1 MDLAKQKQFF
11 QILEQKLNGM
21 GMQTA
26 AAAGAGA
33 PQIGDTLRVLVPI
46 TDEGEAVLLELMVA
60 AIDEETDLLQFY
72 TTMVM
77 ELAADRGRLA
87 RTLMQ
92 WNFLCPLG
100 SFGVFEEGNQL
111 YHKYGILLTGEEE
124 LDRLAEHV
132 IEILSVLYEVLEQK
146 FPAAKEFSRKL
157 DT

>member
-26 AAAGAGA
+26 AAGGAGA
-33 PQIGDTLRVLVPI
+33 PQVGDAMRVLVPI
-46 TDEGEAVLLELMVA
+46 TDEGDAVLLELMA
-60 AIDEETDLLQFY
+60 ASIDEETDLLQFY

-77 ELAADRGRLA
+77 ELDVDHGQLA
-87 RTLMQ
+87 QTLVQ

-100 SFGVFEEGNQL
+100 AFGIFEEGNQL

-132 IEILSVLYEVLEQK
+132 IQILSVLYEVIEQK
-146 FPAAKEFSRKL
+146 YPLAVEFARK
-157 DT
+157 

>member
-77 ELAADRGRLA
+77 ELAADRGQLA

-146 FPAAKEFSRKL
+146 FPAAKEFSRRL

>member
-1 MDLAKQKQFF
+1 MDLEKQKQFF

-46 TDEGEAVLLELMVA
+46 TDEGEAVLLELMAA

-77 ELAADRGRLA
+77 ELAADRGQLA

-132 IEILSVLYEVLEQK
+132 IQILSVLYEVLEQK

>member
-46 TDEGEAVLLELMVA
+46 TDEGDAVLLELMAA

-77 ELAADRGRLA
+77 ELAADRGQLA

-111 YHKYGILLTGEEE
+111 YHKYGIVLDGTEE
-124 LDRLAEHV
+124 LDELAERV
-132 IEILSVLYEVLEQK
+132 ILILSVLYEVIEQK
-146 FPAAKEFSRKL
+146 YPLAREFAGKQEK
-157 DT
+157 

>member
-46 TDEGEAVLLELMVA
+46 TDEGEAVLLELMAA

-77 ELAADRGRLA
+77 ELAADRGQLA

-111 YHKYGILLTGEEE
+111 YHKYGIVLNGTEE
-124 LDRLAEHV
+124 LDELAERV
-132 IEILSVLYEVLEQK
+132 ILILSVLYEVIEQK
-146 FPAAKEFSRKL
+146 YPLAVEFARKSEK
-157 DT
+157 

>member
-46 TDEGEAVLLELMVA
+46 TDEGEAVLLELMAA

-77 ELAADRGRLA
+77 ELAADRGQLA

-111 YHKYGILLTGEEE
+111 YHKYGIVLDGTEE
-124 LDRLAEHV
+124 LDELAERV
-132 IEILSVLYEVLEQK
+132 ILILSVLYEVIEQK
-146 FPAAKEFSRKL
+146 YPLAVEFARK
-157 DT
+157 

>member
-46 TDEGEAVLLELMVA
+46 TDEGEAVLLELMAA

-77 ELAADRGRLA
+77 ELAADRGQLA

-100 SFGVFEEGNQL
+100 AFGVFEEGGQL
-111 YHKYGILLTGEEE
+111 YHKYGVLLTGEEE
-124 LDRLAEHV
+124 LEELTERV
-132 IEILSVLYEVLEQK
+132 ILILSVLYEVIEQK
-146 FPAAKEFSRKL
+146 YPLAAKFAKG
-157 DT
+157 

>member
-21 GMQTA
+21 GMQTG

-46 TDEGEAVLLELMVA
+46 TDEGEAVLLELMAA

-77 ELAADRGRLA
+77 ELAADRGQLA

-146 FPAAKEFSRKL
+146 FPAAKEFSSRL

>member
-46 TDEGEAVLLELMVA
+46 TDEGEAVLLELMAA

-77 ELAADRGRLA
+77 ELAADRGQLA

-111 YHKYGILLTGEEE
+111 YHKYGILLTREEE

-132 IEILSVLYEVLEQK
+132 IQILSVLYEVLEQK
-146 FPAAKEFSRKL
+146 FPAAKEFSRRL

>member
-77 ELAADRGRLA
+77 ELAADRGQLA

-111 YHKYGILLTGEEE
+111 YHKYGIVLNGTEE
-124 LDRLAEHV
+124 LDELAERV
-132 IEILSVLYEVLEQK
+132 ILILSVLYEVIEQK
-146 FPAAKEFSRKL
+146 YPLAVEFARK
-157 DT
+157 

>member
-1 MDLAKQKQFF
+1 MDLVRQKELF

-46 TDEGEAVLLELMVA
+46 TDEGEAVLLELMAA

-77 ELAADRGRLA
+77 ELAADRGQLA

-132 IEILSVLYEVLEQK
+132 IQILSVLYGVLEQK

>member
-1 MDLAKQKQFF
+1 MELAKQKQFF

-46 TDEGEAVLLELMVA
+46 TDEGEAVLLELMAA

-77 ELAADRGRLA
+77 ELAADRGQLA

-111 YHKYGILLTGEEE
+111 YHKYGIVLNGTEE
-124 LDRLAEHV
+124 LDELAERV
-132 IEILSVLYEVLEQK
+132 ILILSVLYEVIEQK
-146 FPAAKEFSRKL
+146 YPLAVEFARK
-157 DT
+157 

>member
-1 MDLAKQKQFF
+1 MDLVRQKELF

-33 PQIGDTLRVLVPI
+33 PQVGDTMRVLVPI
-46 TDEGEAVLLELMVA
+46 TDEGDAVLLELMVA

-77 ELAADRGRLA
+77 ELAADRGQLA

>member
-46 TDEGEAVLLELMVA
+46 TDEGEAVLQELMAA

-77 ELAADRGRLA
+77 ELAADRGQLA

-124 LDRLAEHV
+124 LDRLAGHV
-132 IEILSVLYEVLEQK
+132 VQILSVLYEVLEQK

>member
-46 TDEGEAVLLELMVA
+46 TDEGEAVLLELMAA

-77 ELAADRGRLA
+77 ELAADRGQLA

-124 LDRLAEHV
+124 LERLAEHV
-132 IEILSVLYEVLEQK
+132 IQILSVLYEVLEQK

>member
-77 ELAADRGRLA
+77 ELAADRGQLA

-132 IEILSVLYEVLEQK
+132 IQILSVLYEVLEQK

>member
-46 TDEGEAVLLELMVA
+46 TDEGEAVLLELMAA

-77 ELAADRGRLA
+77 ELAADRGQLA

-111 YHKYGILLTGEEE
+111 YHKYGIVLNGTEE
-124 LDRLAEHV
+124 LDELAERV
-132 IEILSVLYEVLEQK
+132 ILILSVLYEVIEQK
-146 FPAAKEFSRKL
+146 YPLAVAFAR
-157 DT
+157 T

>member
-46 TDEGEAVLLELMVA
+46 TDEGEAVLLELMAA

-77 ELAADRGRLA
+77 ELAADRGQLA

-111 YHKYGILLTGEEE
+111 YHKYGILLTGGEE

>member
-46 TDEGEAVLLELMVA
+46 TDEGEAVLLELMAA

-77 ELAADRGRLA
+77 ELAADRGQLA
-87 RTLMQ
+87 QTLMQ

-100 SFGVFEEGNQL
+100 AFGVFEEGGQL
-111 YHKYGILLTGEEE
+111 YHKYGVLLSGEEE
-124 LDRLAEHV
+124 LEELTERV
-132 IEILSVLYEVLEQK
+132 ILILSVLYEVIEQK
-146 FPAAKEFSRKL
+146 YPLAAKFAKG
-157 DT
+157 

>member
-77 ELAADRGRLA
+77 ELAADRGQLA
-87 RTLMQ
+87 RTLAQ

-100 SFGVFEEGNQL
+100 AFGIFEEGNQL
-111 YHKYGILLTGEEE
+111 YHKYGIVLNGTEE
-124 LDRLAEHV
+124 LDELAERV
-132 IEILSVLYEVLEQK
+132 ILILSVLYEVIEQK
-146 FPAAKEFSRKL
+146 YPLAVEFARK
-157 DT
+157 

>member
-77 ELAADRGRLA
+77 ELAADRGQLA

-132 IEILSVLYEVLEQK
+132 IQILSVLYEVLEQK
-146 FPAAKEFSRKL
+146 FPAAKEFSRRL

>member
-21 GMQTA
+21 GIQTA

-46 TDEGEAVLLELMVA
+46 TDEGEAVLLELMAA

-77 ELAADRGRLA
+77 ELAADRGQLA

-132 IEILSVLYEVLEQK
+132 IQILSVLYEVLEQK

>member
-33 PQIGDTLRVLVPI
+33 PQIGGTLRVLVPI
-46 TDEGEAVLLELMVA
+46 TDEGEAVLLELMAA

-77 ELAADRGRLA
+77 ELAADRGQLA

-111 YHKYGILLTGEEE
+111 YHKYGIVLNGTEE
-124 LDRLAEHV
+124 LDELAERV
-132 IEILSVLYEVLEQK
+132 ILILSVLYEVIEQK
-146 FPAAKEFSRKL
+146 YPLAVEFARK
-157 DT
+157 

>member
-1 MDLAKQKQFF
+1 MDLVRQKELF

-46 TDEGEAVLLELMVA
+46 TDEGEAVLLELMA
-60 AIDEETDLLQFY
+60 ASIDEETDLLQFY

-77 ELAADRGRLA
+77 ELDVDHGQLA

>member
-1 MDLAKQKQFF
+1 MVLAKQKQFF

-46 TDEGEAVLLELMVA
+46 TDEGEAVLLELMAA

-77 ELAADRGRLA
+77 ELAADRGQLA

-132 IEILSVLYEVLEQK
+132 IQILSVLYEVLEQK

>member
-46 TDEGEAVLLELMVA
+46 TDEGEAVLLELMA
-60 AIDEETDLLQFY
+60 ASIDEETDLLQFY

-77 ELAADRGRLA
+77 ELDVDHGQLA
-87 RTLMQ
+87 QTLVQ

-100 SFGVFEEGNQL
+100 AFGIFEEGNQL

-132 IEILSVLYEVLEQK
+132 IQILSVLYEVLEQK

>member
-46 TDEGEAVLLELMVA
+46 TDEGEAVLLELMAA

-77 ELAADRGRLA
+77 ELAADRGQLA

-132 IEILSVLYEVLEQK
+132 IQILSVLYEVLEQI
-146 FPAAKEFSRKL
+146 FPAAKEYSRKL

>member
-1 MDLAKQKQFF
+1 MDLATQKQFF

-46 TDEGEAVLLELMVA
+46 TDEGEAVLLELMAA

-77 ELAADRGRLA
+77 ELAADRGQLA

-146 FPAAKEFSRKL
+146 FPAAKEFSRRL

>member
-77 ELAADRGRLA
+77 ELAADRGQLA

-111 YHKYGILLTGEEE
+111 YHKYGILITGEEE

>member
-46 TDEGEAVLLELMVA
+46 TDEGEAVLLELMAA

-77 ELAADRGRLA
+77 ELAADRGQLA

-92 WNFLCPLG
+92 WNFLC
-100 SFGVFEEGNQL
+100 
-111 YHKYGILLTGEEE
+111 KA
-124 LDRLAEHV
+124 RLE
-132 IEILSVLYEVLEQK
+132 
-146 FPAAKEFSRKL
+146 
-157 DT
+157 

>member
-77 ELAADRGRLA
+77 ELAADRGQLA

-132 IEILSVLYEVLEQK
+132 IQTLSVLYEVLEQK
-146 FPAAKEFSRKL
+146 FPAAKEFSRRL

>member
-1 MDLAKQKQFF
+1 MVLAKQKQFF

-77 ELAADRGRLA
+77 ELAADRGQLA

-111 YHKYGILLTGEEE
+111 YHKYGILLTGTEE
-124 LDRLAEHV
+124 LDELAERV
-132 IEILSVLYEVLEQK
+132 ILILSVLYEVIEQK
-146 FPAAKEFSRKL
+146 YPLAVEFARK
-157 DT
+157 

>member
-46 TDEGEAVLLELMVA
+46 TDEGEAVLLELMAA

-77 ELAADRGRLA
+77 ELAADRGQLA

-111 YHKYGILLTGEEE
+111 YHKYGIVLNGTEE
-124 LDRLAEHV
+124 LDELAERV
-132 IEILSVLYEVLEQK
+132 ILILSVLYEVIEQK
-146 FPAAKEFSRKL
+146 YPLAAKFAKG
-157 DT
+157 